1 MRDDGGAAQE
11 RRDDPYVR
19 SLAATLNCLAG
30 DWIDPSGLTAH
41 LNYKSQLTSA
51 AATSANV
58 FQTSNLWSFARILSA
73 DCSKNAAHPVA
84 AGLLDVGDRSRTAS
98 ISKELITAALTDATR
113 QLEENIDRMKTEAG
127 DAPLIAVG
135 GGAFLVPETL
145 AGVSQIIRVPFG
157 DCANAV
163 GAAIARVSGEAD
175 QVFRDLSRDEA
186 IAAALEIAERKA
198 INAGADPSS
207 LKTIEIED
215 MPIAYL
221 PGNSLRVRVRVAGA
235 LNRIEA
241 SREVA

>member
-1 MRDDGGAAQE
+1 
-11 RRDDPYVR
+11 
-19 SLAATLNCLAG
+19 
-30 DWIDPSGLTAH
+30 LTA
-41 LNYKSQLTSA
+41 TDIA
-51 AATSANV
+51 
-58 FQTSNLWSFARILSA
+58 
-73 DCSKNAAHPVA
+73 VA
-84 AGLLDVGDRSRTAS
+84 AGLLDIGDRSRVAS
-98 ISKELITAALTDATR
+98 ISKDLIAAALADATR

-135 GGAFLVPETL
+135 GGAFLAPETL
-145 AGVSQIIRVPFG
+145 AGVSQTIRVPFG

-175 QVFRDLSRDEA
+175 QVFRDLTRDEA

-198 INAGADPSS
+198 INAGADPRS

-241 SREVA
+241 NREVA